1 MLQFQTSPG
10 PKAYYQDSQA
20 LYSPHRGLQLYPLSE
35 LQTEGF
41 KVGVEAF
48 QKKKKRPLFLQ
59 GPALHNFFL
68 SLLRHSYPETGMEE
82 AQEKSFP
89 THTTGGERSICPMG
103 PSSYLSMP
111 ACRIAPEMSLFPHR
125 LHGAPSNDYSTTFFH
140 HLGKVDSW
148 IQQEEFEA
156 ALTNSAWKEREVAL

>member
-1 MLQFQTSPG
+1 
-10 PKAYYQDSQA
+10 
-20 LYSPHRGLQLYPLSE
+20 
-35 LQTEGF
+35 
-41 KVGVEAF
+41 
-48 QKKKKRPLFLQ
+48 
-59 GPALHNFFL
+59 
-68 SLLRHSYPETGMEE
+68 
-82 AQEKSFP
+82 
-89 THTTGGERSICPMG
+89 MG

-156 ALTNSAWKEREVAL
+156 ALTNSAWKERGGIVNYLRQTGIQEILPLALDTLADPHLSKQGPAIQCCHGSNG

>member
-1 MLQFQTSPG
+1 
-10 PKAYYQDSQA
+10 
-20 LYSPHRGLQLYPLSE
+20 
-35 LQTEGF
+35 
-41 KVGVEAF
+41 
-48 QKKKKRPLFLQ
+48 
-59 GPALHNFFL
+59 
-68 SLLRHSYPETGMEE
+68 
-82 AQEKSFP
+82 
-89 THTTGGERSICPMG
+89 MG